1 MARTRSSDSDGGPLY
16 FIEERQQ
23 TTPSQRREK
32 IKKEP
37 SSTSSEK
44 RENVEL
50 KSHLTMARELID
62 RLHAEVESS
71 KTSLKTAQQER
82 DKAQTVIKQQDKAL
96 AMVRAELS
104 QYKIERSKQHD
115 EHVNLV
121 ETVKKLQVFN
131 FI

>member
-1 MARTRSSDSDGGPLY
+1 
-16 FIEERQQ
+16 
-23 TTPSQRREK
+23 
-32 IKKEP
+32 
-37 SSTSSEK
+37 
-44 RENVEL
+44 
-50 KSHLTMARELID
+50 MARELID

-82 DKAQTVIKQQDKAL
+82 DKAQTVIKQQDKQL

-121 ETVKKLQVFN
+121 ETVKKLQVFKFN
-131 FI
+131 